1 MTKAETDALIEL
13 ACSFD
18 LRWPVKQPGAA
29 RALRQVED
37 LKHHHYQVG
46 SLLTQRR
53 VERAMAT
60 QLGRQLGH
68 RQSARGRGAGD
79 GTDSAEPDVLPTPV
93 VSSTL
98 SVNKRSNISI
108 SSFTSTAA
116 PTAAFP
122 ATVTTIQQP
131 QPAPP
136 PPSFATAIPPTEMA
150 AL

>member
-1 MTKAETDALIEL
+1 MQADALARSDWVLLLTKAETDALIEL

-60 QLGRQLGH
+60 QLGRRLGH
-68 RQSARGRGAGD
+68 RQ
-79 GTDSAEPDVLPTPV
+79 
-93 VSSTL
+93 
-98 SVNKRSNISI
+98 
-108 SSFTSTAA
+108 
-116 PTAAFP
+116 FP

>member
-1 MTKAETDALIEL
+1 MQADALARSDWVLLLTKAETGALIEL

-60 QLGRQLGH
+60 QLGRRLGH
-68 RQSARGRGAGD
+68 QQ
-79 GTDSAEPDVLPTPV
+79 
-93 VSSTL
+93 
-98 SVNKRSNISI
+98 
-108 SSFTSTAA
+108 
-116 PTAAFP
+116 FP

-136 PPSFATAIPPTEMA
+136 PPLFATAIPPTEMA